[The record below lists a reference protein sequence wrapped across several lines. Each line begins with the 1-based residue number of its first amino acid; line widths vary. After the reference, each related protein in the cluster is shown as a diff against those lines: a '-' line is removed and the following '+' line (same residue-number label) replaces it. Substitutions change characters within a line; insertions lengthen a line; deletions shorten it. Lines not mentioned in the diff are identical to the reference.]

1 MAEKKKSNGLTDRER
16 ELLYGEA
23 KEKNHIDDKYNMY
36 VTEKMRNIFYD
47 HSQIQPIDIFLQ
59 YDAVIFRELVDKN
72 YPVRNISKDEYDAF
86 PDMDKVAKNAIRRAL
101 KANILP
107 LIFFIVFTAVWILS
121 FMAVDF
127 LIPATFLM
135 IIGAAIFIVFF
146 RSEYVILKS
155 RMVKPDSKAAFGNVI
170 LFRDVPIMSESGG
183 SKYYID
189 VAFYDE
195 SSYAHKIRCSRKV
208 YDMLTQDS
216 PVVIYNSRVYAYDG
230 NGKLILD

>member
-23 KEKNHIDDKYNMY
+23 REKNHIDDKYNMHI
-36 VTEKMRNIFYD
+36 TEKMQGIFYD
-47 HSQIQPIDIFLQ
+47 HNQVQPIDIFQQ

-86 PDMDKVAKNAIRRAL
+86 PDMDKVAKNVIRRAL

-107 LIFFIVFTAVWILS
+107 LIFCIVFTAVWILS

-135 IIGAAIFIVFF
+135 IIGVAIFTVFF
-146 RSEYVILKS
+146 RSEYTILKS
-155 RMVKPDSKAAFGNVI
+155 RKVTPDSKAAFGNVI

-189 VAFYDE
+189 VAFYEE
-195 SSYAHKIRCSRKV
+195 SSYAHKIRCSRRV

-216 PVVIYNSRVYAYDG
+216 PVVVYNSRAYAYDE